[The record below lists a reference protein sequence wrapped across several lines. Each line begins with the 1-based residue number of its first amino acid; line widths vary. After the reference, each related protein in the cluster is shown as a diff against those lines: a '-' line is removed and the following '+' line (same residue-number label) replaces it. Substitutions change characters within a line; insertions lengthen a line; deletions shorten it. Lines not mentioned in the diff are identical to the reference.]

1 MSIEKLV
8 YNKETHKISEEL
20 FASVKDYL
28 IDNYQ
33 ELEFLEHFAL
43 QVPDEVQEM
52 DIRYYK
58 PEISK
63 SKVSSYRMLDDVL
76 DELEETFS
84 EQLLR
89 LIDQKGKT
97 DVETYK
103 RAQIDRKLF
112 SKIRSDK
119 EYRPSKQTVIAFVFA
134 LELSLDE
141 TTDLLQNAG
150 FALSRSSKADLIV
163 EHFIQEEL
171 YDLFLLNE
179 ALFAFKQPLIGNR

>member
-1 MSIEKLV
+1 MSLEKMI
-8 YNKETHKISEEL
+8 YNKEAHKISEEL

-28 IDNYQ
+28 VDNYQ
-33 ELEFLEHFAL
+33 ELEF
-43 QVPDEVQEM
+43 EVHEM

-63 SKVSSYRMLDDVL
+63 SKVSAYRMLDDVL

-119 EYRPSKQTVIAFVFA
+119 EYRPSKQTVIAFAFA